1 MQLLSGPIEPNL
13 WRPLTDNELGAGAAR
28 RLERWRDAG
37 RASRG
42 GCYRVRMRDNVRVR
56 MRGHHNPPTLTL
68 RLPLGGHHELLAPL
82 EVERHAPSGAEG
94 AEGAAPSGGVRVRA
108 SAALTPDGEGQG

>member
-42 GCYRVRMRDNVRVR
+42 GCYRVRMRGDP
-56 MRGHHNPPTLTL
+56 NPPTLTL
-68 RLPLGGHHELLAPL
+68 CLPLGGHHELLAPL
-82 EVERHAPSGAEG
+82 EVERHAPGCA
-94 AEGAAPSGGVRVRA
+94 VRVRA
-108 SAALTPDGEGQG
+108 RAALTPDG